1 MANNSEA
8 KAILAN
14 IHALRQRRYVGDLGA
29 SDALLDFETA
39 VRNAKLTERQKE
51 ALALVYGEDLTQE
64 KAGKRMGTTRDVVSR
79 TVSRAERKIDITYDK
94 WSKLETEDGLL

>member
-51 ALALVYGEDLTQE
+51 ALALVYVEDLTQE
-64 KAGKRMGTTRDVVSR
+64 KAGKRMGVAQHSIAKLLQRSESRIDV
-79 TVSRAERKIDITYDK
+79 TYNK